1 MTELSAFLAVLLAG
15 IALIALGIAVGGAAF
30 GALVLRPIAAPHA
43 AVRAALARVLRWTWA
58 AAITLAVSRV
68 LGLMLV
74 PLGFDDGLGTLAL
87 DTLFGTVSA
96 RATLV
101 QAAAALMLA
110 CAAALAARR
119 NEGGTGWSALAITA
133 ALVLASGAWLTH
145 AASRIET
152 PELLMLTT
160 VAHQL
165 GAAVWFGGIVH
176 LALSRP
182 LVTRDAAH
190 PDLWPQLLARFS
202 PLALASVL
210 LLVAAGICLALRY
223 IGDWAALAGTG
234 YGAMVMAKIV
244 LVAIALG
251 FAWLNFSSVRRWR
264 AYGDTQRAHRYV
276 PAWLEAELAV
286 VATALLT
293 AASLSSQAPAA
304 DVPGE
309 HATPQE
315 VLAVIAPKRPTLT
328 PPARDAFLANAASA
342 SDAFAAPSELD
353 RVQNNFNHNIAGL
366 LVFAIGIGAVVDRSG
381 RLPAARHWPVLFLLL
396 AVFLF
401 LYAEPTVWP
410 LGTESFWGTLA
421 VPAVLQHRLATIL
434 VVALAL
440 FEWRVRAGTLGVTRW
455 RFAFPLLCG
464 VGGAMLLTHS
474 HGVFVNKSEFL
485 IEFSH
490 AVLGLLA
497 LLVGVGRWLEL
508 RLPAASN
515 RAGGM
520 LWSACLIAT
529 GLVLLFYQAG

>member
-1 MTELSAFLAVLLAG
+1 
-15 IALIALGIAVGGAAF
+15 
-30 GALVLRPIAAPHA
+30 
-43 AVRAALARVLRWTWA
+43 
-58 AAITLAVSRV
+58 
-68 LGLMLV
+68 
-74 PLGFDDGLGTLAL
+74 
-87 DTLFGTVSA
+87 
-96 RATLV
+96 
-101 QAAAALMLA
+101 
-110 CAAALAARR
+110 
-119 NEGGTGWSALAITA
+119 
-133 ALVLASGAWLTH
+133 
-145 AASRIET
+145 
-152 PELLMLTT
+152 
-160 VAHQL
+160 
-165 GAAVWFGGIVH
+165 
-176 LALSRP
+176 
-182 LVTRDAAH
+182 
-190 PDLWPQLLARFS
+190 
-202 PLALASVL
+202 
-210 LLVAAGICLALRY
+210 
-223 IGDWAALAGTG
+223 
-234 YGAMVMAKIV
+234 MVMAKIV

-381 RLPAARHWPVLFLLL
+381 RLPAARHWPFLFLLL

-508 RLPAASN
+508 RLPAGSN

-529 GLVLLFYQAG
+529 GLVLLFYRGG